1 MRFPLNKISL
11 VFLLPCTFTSNAQN
25 TETNKN
31 ITVQCPIPSYAN
43 IAKETGKEVNENF
56 TILSSTSSIKKGE
69 YANFT
74 GGVTLLNQDKSVVA
88 DELSVNRTTST
99 VNASGDIHFQNNG
112 IDIFADS
119 LNINQL
125 QKTTSLTTTSYQLNG
140 SAGHGS
146 AKKIN
151 IDGNGETLSF
161 TDSSFT
167 TCYGAVPD
175 WQMHASEINISSDEK
190 SLEAYNARFTLFD
203 IPVLYVP
210 YLTMP
215 IGNDRQS
222 GFLYPTISSSNNSGI
237 EVKTPYYINIASD
250 MDATIT
256 PRYMSER
263 GTQLIAEYRYM
274 QDFQSGKVDIEY
286 LNKDKKL
293 TNNDDSRYLARFQ
306 HVGTFAERF
315 RAHIDYTTISDDNYL
330 VDLGSSQFNDND
342 SYLYQVGEIAYFAEN
357 WQTTLKLQDFE
368 VLGNHQRSYKTL
380 PQIEI
385 SRQQKLDDFDGII
398 DIYSELS
405 SFDSADKTKP
415 TAQRYHVEAGLLY
428 PIATPAWF
436 LNSELKVLQTNY
448 RQTNIGNDTLLE
460 KNVSRTLPKLR
471 LHGGVNFDRD
481 LTLFNSGYS
490 QTLEP
495 QLQYLY
501 IPNKDQSSIGLY
513 DTTNLQ
519 DDYNGLFRDKRFSG
533 LDRISQANQY
543 SWGVTSRILDPEN
556 QERMRLSLGRI
567 VYLKNETI
575 EQDNILSQNIREDE
589 SALATEVYFRIND
602 VWQFTG
608 DIQYNTQT
616 NTTNKSQTNVDYQ
629 FSKNQ
634 TIQLNHRY
642 TRNVSGS
649 RLEQISLLSNVNINP
664 NWQLVGRVTQD
675 IQNDRSIESY
685 LGVQYSS
692 CCWGVRLSFHRN
704 INSTIEDLDNALNTI
719 DNREAFDSGFK
730 LKFVYNGISGKQISD
745 NISDMFNSSIF
756 GYKRPYFLN
765 N

>member
-25 TETNKN
+25 TETNKS
-31 ITVQCPIPSYAN
+31 IAIQCPIPSYAN
-43 IAKETGKEVNENF
+43 IASETGKEVNENF

-88 DELSVNRTTST
+88 DQLSVNRTTST

-190 SLEAYNARFTLFD
+190 SLEAYHARFTLFD

-237 EVKTPYYINIASD
+237 EVETPYYINIASD

-263 GTQLIAEYRYM
+263 GTQLIVEYRYM

-357 WQTTLKLQDFE
+357 WQTKLKLQDFE

-448 RQTNIGNDTLLE
+448 HQTNIGNDTLLD
-460 KNVSRTLPKLR
+460 KNVSRTLPKVR

-481 LTLFNSGYS
+481 LTLFSSGYS

-501 IPNKDQSSIGLY
+501 IPEKDQDNIGIY

-519 DDYNGLFRDKRFSG
+519 DDYNGLFRDRRFSG
-533 LDRISQANQY
+533 IDRIAQANQI
-543 SWGVTSRILDPEN
+543 SWGVTSRLLTEEN
-556 QERMRLSLGRI
+556 NEVLRFSLGRI
-567 VYLKNETI
+567 LYFNESNFNSSG
-575 EQDNILSQNIREDE
+575 QDTLVDK
-589 SALATEVYFRIND
+589 SALAADIFVHLSRD
-602 VWQFTG
+602 WQFSS
-608 DIQYNTQT
+608 DIQYNTDSRK
-616 NTTNKSQTNVDYQ
+616 TNKSQTTVDYL
-629 FSKNQ
+629 FSNNQ

-642 TRNVSGS
+642 ARDVSGET
-649 RLEQISLLSNVNINP
+649 LEQVSMATNVKIAHR
-664 NWQLVGRVTQD
+664 WQLVGRFTQD
-675 IQNDRSIESY
+675 LQGKRSIESY
-685 LGVQYSS
+685 AGLEYSS
-692 CCWGVRLSFHRN
+692 CCWGIRFTYHRN
-704 INSTIEDLDNALNTI
+704 INSKIDESGNLD
-719 DNREAFDSGFK
+719 DNRDAFDSSFNIQ
-730 LKFVYNGISGKQISD
+730 FVYNGINSNKSSNSVG
-745 NISDMFNSSIF
+745 DMFNSSIF

>member
-11 VFLLPCTFTSNAQN
+11 VFLLTCTFTSNAQN
-25 TETNKN
+25 TETNKS
-31 ITVQCPIPSYAN
+31 IAIQCPIPSYAN
-43 IAKETGKEVNENF
+43 IASETGKEVNENF

-88 DELSVNRTTST
+88 DQLSVNRTTST

-190 SLEAYNARFTLFD
+190 SLEAYHARFTLFD

-237 EVKTPYYINIASD
+237 EIETPYYINIASD

-263 GTQLIAEYRYM
+263 GTQLITEFRYM

-357 WQTTLKLQDFE
+357 WQTKLKLQDFE

-385 SRQQKLDDFDGII
+385 SRQQALDDFDGII

-436 LNSELKVLQTNY
+436 LNSEVKVLQTNY
-448 RQTNIGNDTLLE
+448 HQTNIGSDTLLE
-460 KNVSRTLPKLR
+460 KNVSRTLPKVR

-481 LTLFNSGYS
+481 LTLFSSGYS

-501 IPNKDQSSIGLY
+501 IPEKDQDNIGIY

-519 DDYNGLFRDKRFSG
+519 DDYNGLFRDRRFSG
-533 LDRISQANQY
+533 IDRIAQANQI
-543 SWGVTSRILDPEN
+543 SWGITSRLLTEEN
-556 QERMRLSLGRI
+556 NEVLRFSLGRI
-567 VYLKNETI
+567 LYFNESNFNSSG
-575 EQDNILSQNIREDE
+575 QDTLVDK
-589 SALATEVYFRIND
+589 SALAADIFVHLSRD
-602 VWQFTG
+602 WQFSS
-608 DIQYNTQT
+608 DIQYNTDSRK
-616 NTTNKSQTNVDYQ
+616 TNKSQTTVDYL
-629 FSKNQ
+629 FSNNQ

-642 TRNVSGS
+642 ARDVSGET
-649 RLEQISLLSNVNINP
+649 LEQVSMATNVKIAQQ
-664 NWQLVGRVTQD
+664 WQLVGRFTQD
-675 IQNDRSIESY
+675 LQGKRSIESY
-685 LGVQYSS
+685 AGLEYSS
-692 CCWGVRLSFHRN
+692 CCWGIRFTYHRN
-704 INSTIEDLDNALNTI
+704 INSKIDEIGNID
-719 DNREAFDSGFK
+719 DNRDAFDSSFNIQ
-730 LKFVYNGISGKQISD
+730 FVYNGINSNKPSNSVG
-745 NISDMFNSSIF
+745 DMFNSSIF